1 MDVDLT
7 IDGETVDGFMILGVE
22 REFLDMAEMDPDQ
35 FIDDLGADDI
45 PEGSTVEPWE
55 DDEYVGQRVVLDS
68 VEVSEFDDPE
78 FILIDYDTN
87 AGRYE
92 ITGQMDM
99 TDMGDAETAGLP
111 SGMFDALMGS
121 FDMSVSITFPGEII
135 EANGEI
141 DGSTVTWT
149 PVVGEVNEF
158 HAVATDGSG
167 GLPIGLLVAIGAI
180 ILAAIAGL
188 VYFLTRRGSTEP
200 DEQQPSAE
208 PAGV

>member
-1 MDVDLT
+1 MDVELT

-35 FIDDLGADDI
+35 FDI

>member
-1 MDVDLT
+1 MIRRHSRHRRLANAARSAAAISVALALTGCIRTDVDLT

-22 REFLDMAEMDPDQ
+22 REFPDMAEMDPDQ
-35 FIDDLGADDI
+35 FDI

-99 TDMGDAETAGLP
+99 TDMGDA
-111 SGMFDALMGS
+111 
-121 FDMSVSITFPGEII
+121 
-135 EANGEI
+135 
-141 DGSTVTWT
+141 
-149 PVVGEVNEF
+149 
-158 HAVATDGSG
+158 
-167 GLPIGLLVAIGAI
+167 
-180 ILAAIAGL
+180 
-188 VYFLTRRGSTEP
+188 
-200 DEQQPSAE
+200 
-208 PAGV
+208 